1 MEERKVREEKLKK
14 LQELGYQAY
23 PYRFDVDHTISQVVE
38 SYSELS
44 REELEK
50 ERIDVRVAGRIL
62 TLRRMGKATFFHF
75 SDGRKR
81 LQCFLKQDILGEEKY
96 KHFKYFDI
104 GDWIGVK
111 GYLFRTKTGELTV
124 LVEDFT
130 LLAKCLLPLPEK
142 WHGLQDVEL
151 RFRKRYLDLIANP
164 EVRKTFETRAKI
176 IRIIRSFLEE
186 RGFIEVE
193 TPMMQPIPG
202 GALARP
208 FITHH
213 NALDIDLYLRI
224 APELYLKRLV
234 VGGMERVYELNR
246 NFRNEGLSPLHNP
259 EFTMLEFYWAYRDYN
274 DLMELTE
281 ELFERI
287 ALEVWGG
294 LEGEYQGQKI
304 SFKRPWKRVKY
315 MEELSARSGIPE
327 EKLWDQEFVI
337 KHAKEIFPE
346 EGVPPSTYGKAL
358 DFLFDEYVK
367 PHLISPTF
375 VIDHPKQLSPLAK
388 AHREDP
394 RLVERFEL
402 FIAGMEI
409 ANAFSELNDPKE
421 QEERFRQQLRERE
434 AGDEEAHRID
444 YDYINALEYGLPP
457 TAGEGIG
464 IDRTVMIFT
473 DRANIREV
481 ILFPLLRPRE

>member
-1 MEERKVREEKLKK
+1 MEERSVREEKFKK
-14 LQELGYQAY
+14 LMELGYEPY
-23 PYRFDVDHTISQVVE
+23 PYRFDTTHSISEIVDSFG
-38 SYSELS
+38 ELS
-44 REELEK
+44 GEELEK
-50 ERIDVRVAGRIL
+50 DRVEVRVAGRIL
-62 TLRRMGKATFFHF
+62 AIRSMGRATFFHF
-75 SDGRKR
+75 SDGRKK
-81 LQCFLKQDILGEEKY
+81 LQGFLKEDLLGKDKY

-104 GDWIGVK
+104 GDWMGVK

-124 LVEDFT
+124 LVEDFV
-130 LLAKCLLPLPEK
+130 LLAKCFLPLPEK

-164 EVRKTFETRAKI
+164 DVRKTFETRARI
-176 IRIIRSFLEE
+176 IRIIRDFLEE

-246 NFRNEGLSPLHNP
+246 NFRNEGISPFHNP
-259 EFTMLEFYWAYRDYN
+259 EFTMLEFYWAFKDYN

-287 ALEVWGG
+287 AKEIWGG
-294 LEGEYQGQKI
+294 EEGEYQGKKI

-315 MEELSARSGIPE
+315 MEILSEYSGFSE
-327 EKLWDQEFVI
+327 EELWDKDFVLN
-337 KHAKEIFPE
+337 HAKEIFPE
-346 EGVPPSTYGKAL
+346 EGTPPKTYAKAL

-367 PHLISPTF
+367 PKLDMPTF
-375 VIDHPKQLSPLAK
+375 VIDHPKELSPLAK
-388 AHREDP
+388 THRKDP

-402 FIAGMEI
+402 FVAGMEI

-421 QEERFRQQLRERE
+421 QERRFKDQLRERE

-464 IDRTVMIFT
+464 IDRTVMLFSNK
-473 DRANIREV
+473 ANIREV